1 MVYSGVHNHSI
12 LQQNFY
18 FLMRAGD
25 LWRVFYFFTL
35 CMQIAD
41 MKIVVRE
48 EWDQDLNQLRLEHV
62 PLRVNSSYKFSA
74 V

>member
-25 LWRVFYFFTL
+25 FFTL

-48 EWDQDLNQLRLEHV
+48 EWDQDLNQLRL
-62 PLRVNSSYKFSA
+62 
-74 V
+74 

>member
-1 MVYSGVHNHSI
+1 
-12 LQQNFY
+12 
-18 FLMRAGD
+18 
-25 LWRVFYFFTL
+25 
-35 CMQIAD
+35 MQIAD